1 MSKPEWC
8 PQDLWDA
15 ADLKAMQYLEWV
27 TPTPTDPDADHV
39 LTYSFARFALTA
51 RNQGRDEGSAWP
63 ADTEYAYGQ
72 PVEKFTGEAQWD
84 GVIVSAYHTTAGKLR
99 YVVEVKPQ
107 GFQMIA
113 VPSQLRA
120 ALRKSQGER

>member
-1 MSKPEWC
+1 MQAEIEAMKYVEW
-8 PQDLWDA
+8 LI
-15 ADLKAMQYLEWV
+15 
-27 TPTPTDPDADHV
+27 PTPIDADAEHV
-39 LTYSFARFALTA
+39 LAQSFARALLTA
-51 RNQGRDEGSAWP
+51 RNQGRDEDSAWP
-63 ADTEYAYGQ
+63 AEAEYSYGQ

-84 GVIVSAYHTTAGKLR
+84 GVIVSAYYTTAGKLR

-120 ALRKSQGER
+120 KIGEHENE

>member
-1 MSKPEWC
+1 MTDWRNPATNE
-8 PQDLWDA
+8 A
-15 ADLKAMQYLEWV
+15 FLEWRN
-27 TPTPTDPDADHV
+27 TFPEQHWSKNDLSACRLGFDAGYAAGD
-39 LTYSFARFALTA
+39 
-51 RNQGRDEGSAWP
+51 NQGSAWP
-63 ADTEYAYGQ
+63 AEAEYSYGQ

-113 VPSQLRA
+113 VPSQLRT

>member
-1 MSKPEWC
+1 MKPEWC
-8 PQDLWDA
+8 PDNVWNDA
-15 ADLKAMQYLEWV
+15 MACWKAMGFVNDRLNQL
-27 TPTPTDPDADHV
+27 PV
-39 LTYSFARFALTA
+39 LARALLTA
-51 RNQGRDEGSAWP
+51 RNQGRDEDSAWP

-120 ALRKSQGER
+120 KIGEHGNG